1 MSDFWFSYQEKV
13 IPLEFKQG
21 SIFIKGFPIKEGST
35 PKVFIF
41 KRKHSRVCIDIIDAL
56 ITPEIII
63 LFTKQDPR
71 NIPYRK
77 CLLHIE
83 RGNNYCRKRYIRT
96 NKVSWIMI

>member
-1 MSDFWFSYQEKV
+1 MKDFWFSYQEKV
-13 IPLEFKQG
+13 KPLEFKQG
-21 SIFIKGFPIKEGST
+21 SIVIKGFPIEEGST

-41 KRKHSRVCIDIIDAL
+41 KCKHSRVCIDIIDAL

-83 RGNNYCRKRYIRT
+83 REVIITAGKGILEQIKT
-96 NKVSWIMI
+96 LGL